1 MNLFVEGNIYDIGG
15 VNIFRVIS
23 FCEMVGEVFENFMNK
38 IKIKN
43 MFNFFMKVSDYIE

>member
-23 FCEMVGEVFENFMNK
+23 FSGFLLVNFLVVFLWNGRGSIWEF
-38 IKIKN
+38 
-43 MFNFFMKVSDYIE
+43 YE